1 MVSYIT
7 YLAIDVFCSW
17 IMKKKFKNLEDI
29 IPIRADNIKK
39 ISPTGDSFLVSFFAY
54 IFLGLSINNNY
65 MLATVYIAL
74 TIMCFATQLY
84 LYNPIFLLFGYNYYN
99 VSTKNGLT
107 VIILTKQ
114 KFGLNT
120 NVDFPNLRRLND
132 YTYIDLKS

>member
-1 MVSYIT
+1 
-7 YLAIDVFCSW
+7 
-17 IMKKKFKNLEDI
+17 
-29 IPIRADNIKK
+29 
-39 ISPTGDSFLVSFFAY
+39 
-54 IFLGLSINNNY
+54 